1 VKYTPLDLRHQEFSG
16 NMGGYKRLD
25 VRTFLNDVADDLE
38 ELLQARQELNE
49 RLIAQEGR
57 LAEYRQSEDDLRRA
71 VVSAE
76 RIAQELRENARRE
89 AELISAQA
97 EAYRD
102 GVTQQANARSVA
114 LEARHEARTGEL
126 ETLHRARATEL
137 EAAHQGRSTQ
147 LEASYR
153 ARFSDLEAQYHRRH
167 RELEQGLSA
176 RTTHMESAFSVRHN
190 ELSSL
195 LSRARD
201 EQAQFVAQYRALV
214 ASFYEL
220 SSRHPL
226 PEPTPLPTELPPTS
240 DTGGQYAREGAVM
253 SGPGVSDPGMSG
265 SPVSATEPGISRTEL
280 QPVPQTA
287 DPEAVGSLEEQQFV

>member
-1 VKYTPLDLRHQEFSG
+1 
-16 NMGGYKRLD
+16 MGGYKRVE

-38 ELLQARQELNE
+38 ELLQARQDLNE
-49 RLIAQEGR
+49 RLIALEGR

-89 AELISAQA
+89 AELITAQA

-114 LEARHEARTGEL
+114 LESRHEARTGEL
-126 ETLHRARATEL
+126 ETLHRARSTEL
-137 EAAHQGRSTQ
+137 EAAHQARSTQ

-153 ARFSDLEAQYHRRH
+153 ARFADLEAQFHRRH
-167 RELEQGLSA
+167 RELEQGVSA
-176 RTTHMESAFSVRHN
+176 RTTHMESAFSTRHN
-190 ELSSL
+190 ELSTL

-214 ASFYEL
+214 GSFYEL
-220 SSRHPL
+220 SNRHPL
-226 PEPTPLPTELPPTS
+226 PEPAPLPTELPPTIDVQQRPS
-240 DTGGQYAREGAVM
+240 PARSALPAG
-253 SGPGVSDPGMSG
+253 SDPGELPYNELL
-265 SPVSATEPGISRTEL
+265 PVSGATPALGETPPS
-280 QPVPQTA
+280 A
-287 DPEAVGSLEEQQFV
+287 PEHAEGSTTVTDTPSQIEEQQFV

>member
-1 VKYTPLDLRHQEFSG
+1 
-16 NMGGYKRLD
+16 MGGYKRLD

-38 ELLQARQELNE
+38 ELLQNRQELNE
-49 RLIAQEGR
+49 RLLAQEGR

-176 RTTHMESAFSVRHN
+176 RTAHMESVFSVRHN

-195 LSRARD
+195 LSRTRD

-214 ASFYEL
+214 SSFYEL

-226 PEPTPLPTELPPTS
+226 PEPAPLPTELP
-240 DTGGQYAREGAVM
+240 AV
-253 SGPGVSDPGMSG
+253 GPGQPGAEQQGEGNHPAAMPSTAAG
-265 SPVSATEPGISRTEL
+265 VRVLSMP
-280 QPVPQTA
+280 PQTEERPDEDA
-287 DPEAVGSLEEQQFV
+287 ETVGQIEEQQFV

>member
-1 VKYTPLDLRHQEFSG
+1 MKYTPLDVRHQEFPG
-16 NMGGYKRLD
+16 NLGGYKRLD
-25 VRTFLNDVADDLE
+25 VRTFMNELADDFE
-38 ELLQARQELNE
+38 ELLQGRQDLNE
-49 RLIAQEGR
+49 RLLALEGR

-76 RIAQELRENARRE
+76 RISQELRENARRE

-147 LEASYR
+147 LEAGYR

-167 RELEQGLSA
+167 RELEQGLSG
-176 RTTHMESAFSVRHN
+176 RTSHLEAVFSQRYN

-201 EQAQFVAQYRALV
+201 EQAQFVAQYRAMV
-214 ASFYEL
+214 GSFHEL

-226 PEPTPLPTELPPTS
+226 PEALPLPAEMPPSPLPALEEGSFPALSAGTPPGPAQDTHSQVLTIDERAGAPT
-240 DTGGQYAREGAVM
+240 DLGNQ
-253 SGPGVSDPGMSG
+253 
-265 SPVSATEPGISRTEL
+265 TEPTN
-280 QPVPQTA
+280 QV
-287 DPEAVGSLEEQQFV
+287 EEQQFV

>member
-1 VKYTPLDLRHQEFSG
+1 MKYTPLDVRHQEFPG
-16 NMGGYKRLD
+16 NLGGYKRLD
-25 VRTFLNDVADDLE
+25 VRTFMNELADDLE
-38 ELLQARQELNE
+38 ELLQARLDLSEKLAA
-49 RLIAQEGR
+49 LEGR

-76 RIAQELRENARRE
+76 RISQELRENARRE

-126 ETLHRARATEL
+126 ETLHRARSTEL

-167 RELEQGLSA
+167 RELEQGLSG
-176 RTTHMESAFSVRHN
+176 RTSHLEAVFSQRYN

-201 EQAQFVAQYRALV
+201 EQAQFVAQYRAMV
-214 ASFYEL
+214 GSFHEL
-220 SSRHPL
+220 ASRHPL
-226 PEPTPLPTELPPTS
+226 PEALPLPTEMPPSALPALEDASFPALST
-240 DTGGQYAREGAVM
+240 
-253 SGPGVSDPGMSG
+253 G
-265 SPVSATEPGISRTEL
+265 SPSEPTQDFASQVLTIDERSET
-280 QPVPQTA
+280 PA
-287 DPEAVGSLEEQQFV
+287 DPANQVEEQQFV

>member
-1 VKYTPLDLRHQEFSG
+1 MKYTPLDVRHQEFPG
-16 NMGGYKRLD
+16 NLGGYKRLD
-25 VRTFLNDVADDLE
+25 VRTFMNELADDFE
-38 ELLQARQELNE
+38 ELLQGRQDMGE
-49 RLIAQEGR
+49 RLLALEGR

-71 VVSAE
+71 VVSTE
-76 RIAQELRENARRE
+76 RISQELRENARRE

-126 ETLHRARATEL
+126 ETLHRARSTEL

-147 LEASYR
+147 LEAGYR

-167 RELEQGLSA
+167 RELEQGLSG
-176 RTTHMESAFSVRHN
+176 RTSHLEAVFSQRYN

-201 EQAQFVAQYRALV
+201 EQAQFVAQYRAMV
-214 ASFYEL
+214 GSFHEL

-226 PEPTPLPTELPPTS
+226 PEALPLPTEMPPSPLNSPLP
-240 DTGGQYAREGAVM
+240 ALEEGAFPALSAGTPAEPAPDSRVLTIDERA
-253 SGPGVSDPGMSG
+253 GAPTDPAS
-265 SPVSATEPGISRTEL
+265 
-280 QPVPQTA
+280 QPDLANQV
-287 DPEAVGSLEEQQFV
+287 EEQQFV

>member
-1 VKYTPLDLRHQEFSG
+1 
-16 NMGGYKRLD
+16 MGGYKRLD
-25 VRTFLNDVADDLE
+25 VRTFLNELADDFE
-38 ELLQARQELNE
+38 ELLQSRQELNE
-49 RLIAQEGR
+49 RLALMEGR

-76 RIAQELRENARRE
+76 RIAQELRENARKE
-89 AELISAQA
+89 AELITTQA

-102 GVTQQANARSVA
+102 SVTQQANARSVG

-126 ETLHRARATEL
+126 EMAHRARSTEL

-167 RELEQGLSA
+167 RELEQGLAA
-176 RTTHMESAFSVRHN
+176 RTAHLESVFSQRHN
-190 ELSSL
+190 ELTTL

-201 EQAQFVAQYRALV
+201 EQGQFVAQYRALV

-220 SSRHPL
+220 ASRHAQ
-226 PEPTPLPTELPPTS
+226 PEGSPLPTELPQGTAVPLP
-240 DTGGQYAREGAVM
+240 EGTQSLLPPA
-253 SGPGVSDPGMSG
+253 PNE
-265 SPVSATEPGISRTEL
+265 PVSALSAATPD
-280 QPVPQTA
+280 A
-287 DPEAVGSLEEQQFV
+287 PEDGEDRSAVARVTEQQFV

>member
-1 VKYTPLDLRHQEFSG
+1 MGQVKYTPLDVRHQEFPG
-16 NMGGYKRLD
+16 NLGGYKRLD
-25 VRTFLNDVADDLE
+25 VRTFMNELADDFE
-38 ELLQARQELNE
+38 ELLQGRQDLNE
-49 RLIAQEGR
+49 RLLALEGR

-76 RIAQELRENARRE
+76 RISQELRENARRE

-147 LEASYR
+147 LEAGYR

-167 RELEQGLSA
+167 RELEQGLSG
-176 RTTHMESAFSVRHN
+176 RTSHLESVFSQRYN

-201 EQAQFVAQYRALV
+201 EQAQFVAQYRAMV
-214 ASFYEL
+214 GSFHEL

-226 PEPTPLPTELPPTS
+226 PEALPLPAEMPPSPLLALEEGSFSALSAGTPPGPAQ
-240 DTGGQYAREGAVM
+240 DTHSQVLTIDERAGA
-253 SGPGVSDPGMSG
+253 P
-265 SPVSATEPGISRTEL
+265 TEPTN
-280 QPVPQTA
+280 QV
-287 DPEAVGSLEEQQFV
+287 EEQQFV

>member
-1 VKYTPLDLRHQEFSG
+1 MKYTPLDVRHQEFPG
-16 NMGGYKRLD
+16 NLGGYKRLD
-25 VRTFLNDVADDLE
+25 VRTFMNELADDFE
-38 ELLQARQELNE
+38 ELLQGRQDLNE
-49 RLIAQEGR
+49 RLLALEGR

-76 RIAQELRENARRE
+76 RISQELRENARRE

-126 ETLHRARATEL
+126 ETLHRARSTEL

-147 LEASYR
+147 LEAGYR

-167 RELEQGLSA
+167 RELEQGLSG
-176 RTTHMESAFSVRHN
+176 RTSHLEAVFSQRYN

-201 EQAQFVAQYRALV
+201 EQAQFVAQYRAMV
-214 ASFYEL
+214 GSFHEL

-226 PEPTPLPTELPPTS
+226 PEALPLPTEMPLSPLP
-240 DTGGQYAREGAVM
+240 ALEEGAFPALSAGMTPEPAQDSQVLTIDERAE
-253 SGPGVSDPGMSG
+253 SPTDPASQ
-265 SPVSATEPGISRTEL
+265 V
-280 QPVPQTA
+280 
-287 DPEAVGSLEEQQFV
+287 EEQQFV

>member
-1 VKYTPLDLRHQEFSG
+1 MKYTPLDVRHQEFPG
-16 NMGGYKRLD
+16 NLGGYKRLD
-25 VRTFLNDVADDLE
+25 VRTFMNELADDLE
-38 ELLQARQELNE
+38 ELLQARLDLSEKLAA
-49 RLIAQEGR
+49 LEGR

-76 RIAQELRENARRE
+76 RISQELRENARRE

-167 RELEQGLSA
+167 RELEQGLSG
-176 RTTHMESAFSVRHN
+176 RTSHLEAVFSQRYN

-201 EQAQFVAQYRALV
+201 EQAQFVAQYRAMV
-214 ASFYEL
+214 GSFHEL
-220 SSRHPL
+220 ALRHPL
-226 PEPTPLPTELPPTS
+226 PEAVPLPNEMPPGVLPPPEDAS
-240 DTGGQYAREGAVM
+240 FPALNA
-253 SGPGVSDPGMSG
+253 GPFSEPTQDSG
-265 SPVSATEPGISRTEL
+265 SQVLTIDERSEAPAPPTN
-280 QPVPQTA
+280 QT
-287 DPEAVGSLEEQQFV
+287 DPANQVEEQQFV